1 MIYTDD
7 FIEKDGFFLRN
18 LNINQNNVSL
28 DMWSPESGAYGFY
41 SIPYEYPLGVQRYY
55 YLRFTYKFTTTN
67 QSPTWC
73 TGYIQGGS
81 KGWAGTQIS
90 NPTAGVEYTISGVDM
105 ISSTQQW
112 TLTSG
117 TIYNGNS
124 SQINGVKSQAKNVMV
139 YDVTDLFIILRSLN
153 LAKTTAEL
161 KAWCDDNLEYRPR
174 YENYDIRDLLTTT
187 SIDDKNII
195 YKGSFINGNLIEDE
209 GMRGLILN
217 NTLKQQDGYFD
228 SGSPNIGTYNNKG
241 NGTVVVSRVQEAVT
255 QSSPFA
261 ADHPYVLKI
270 VTNGEAA
277 PGAGGFICSHTS
289 AADKIY
295 LEYFIAKV
303 PVGYNVTA
311 AYNSQGSGSQVSF
324 VTPRAGTGDW
334 EEYAILYKCGSSG
347 SFSSGGHVYLT
358 GSNNQSV
365 TWYLS
370 YCATFD
376 ITEHPNA
383 IGFSLFNKKERLKK
397 DTLVSK
403 HIDECNLIPNGRGEN
418 LDMTLPTGW
427 TYDTDDVAGD
437 AVASIV
443 QPVGAGSGSFGGK
456 VKVVPGQKYK
466 VSYWVKCK
474 RDMSSFLTAIYP
486 YVESTDIGVNHGSVV
501 FITGT
506 KTQLTQAL
514 NPGDMSMKVK
524 NNVKWIDRSYSRVGF
539 RSNTYKSYNDIGNFS
554 NSSTGVISGITGT
567 DTVNFK
573 IAYNGAARAVNTYVV
588 ESFDGGNY
596 PYPVDKNKLPTDNEW
611 HYVEGYFGANS
622 LWDGNGSGGW
632 SNLPSDINHITLG
645 LNMYNNNG
653 TVPIKYA
660 DIKIEP
666 VLAGAHQRYENK
678 IQLIGGD

>member
-1 MIYTDD
+1 MIYTDN
-7 FIEKDGFFLRN
+7 FIEKDGLFLRN
-18 LNINQNNVSL
+18 LNINQYNVGL
-28 DMWSPESGAYGFY
+28 DAWSPGSSAYGFY
-41 SIPYEYPLGVQRYY
+41 SIPYEYPLGVHHLYY
-55 YLRFTYKFTTTN
+55 FRATYKFTTTN

-73 TGYIQGGS
+73 TIYIQGGS
-81 KGWAGTQIS
+81 RGSGATVS
-90 NPTAGVEYTISGVDM
+90 NPVAETEYTISAIQSV
-105 ISSTQQW
+105 SNTQQF
-112 TLTSG
+112 TLTGG
-117 TIYNGNS
+117 TIYNGDGS
-124 SQINGVKSQAKNVMV
+124 KIKGVTAYAKNVIV
-139 YDVTDLFIILRSLN
+139 YDVTNLYTVLRSLGIA
-153 LAKTTAEL
+153 LTDSALKT
-161 KAWCDDNLEYRPR
+161 WCDENLEYRPR
-174 YENYDIRDLLTTT
+174 YQDYDIRDLIDT
-187 SIDDKNII
+187 SPTDDKNII
-195 YKGSFINGNLIEDE
+195 YQGNLINTHVIEDE
-209 GMRGLILN
+209 GMRILAYSGN
-217 NTLKQQDGYFD
+217 LRAYDGYFD
-228 SGSPNIGTYNNKG
+228 TNEYLDIYNNKG
-241 NGTVVVSRVQEAVT
+241 NGTVSLTRVQEAT
-255 QSSPFA
+255 AQGSPFA
-261 ADHPYVLKI
+261 DKHPYIVKI
-270 VTNGEAA
+270 TTNGEAS
-277 PGAGGFICSHTS
+277 PGAGGFIASHT
-289 AADKIY
+289 AGANKIF
-295 LEYFIAKV
+295 LEYFVAKI

-311 AYNSQGSGSQVSF
+311 AYNPQGTGSQVSYIY
-324 VTPRAGTGDW
+324 PRAGTGDW
-334 EEYAILYKCGSSG
+334 EEYAILYKCGSEG
-347 SFSSGGHVYLT
+347 SFSSGGHVYLA

-365 TWYLS
+365 TWYLA
-370 YCATFD
+370 YAMNFN
-376 ITEHPNA
+376 ITDCPNA
-383 IGFSLFNKKERLKK
+383 IGFSLLNKKERFKV

-418 LDMTLPTGW
+418 LDMPLSTGW
-427 TYDTDDVAGD
+427 TYDTTDVAGD

-456 VKVVPGQKYK
+456 VKVVPGQRYK

-501 FITGT
+501 FIPGT

-524 NNVKWIDRSYSRVGF
+524 NNAKWVDRSYSRVGF
-539 RSNTYKSYNDIGNFS
+539 RSNTYKSYNDVGNFT

-588 ESFDGGNY
+588 ESFDGSNY
-596 PYPVDKNKLPTDNEW
+596 PYPVDKAKLPTDNEW

-622 LWDGNGSGGW
+622 LWDGNGSGW
-632 SNLPSDINHITLG
+632 ANLPSDINHITLG